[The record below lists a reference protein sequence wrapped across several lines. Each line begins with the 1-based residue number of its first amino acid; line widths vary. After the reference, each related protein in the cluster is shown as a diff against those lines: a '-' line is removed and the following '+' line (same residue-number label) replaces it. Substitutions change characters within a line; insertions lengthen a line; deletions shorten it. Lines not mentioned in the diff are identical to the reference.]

1 MYMTRFSVLCSETDQ
16 KPALQSRLATWDD
29 DEDAVLPMIPD
40 LEDVQEEDLAL
51 QVAAAPR
58 SGPVRLLLPPCQDGS
73 GCYCPQVSTGQVVTA
88 PGQDGSDGC
97 RP

>member
-1 MYMTRFSVLCSETDQ
+1 MTQ
-16 KPALQSRLATWDD
+16 QSRLSTWDD

-58 SGPVRLLLPPCQDGS
+58 
-73 GCYCPQVSTGQVVTA
+73 
-88 PGQDGSDGC
+88 
-97 RP
+97 